1 MTIGICTW
9 TLGLD
14 DLDTLMDRVTE
25 LGFDGVQIN
34 DLWESYSV
42 ADIKDAIERR
52 GLSLIAVDAQRIA
65 PQDAPNLERG
75 LEAYRHVIEVAS
87 QLGAPYVT
95 LPILSAWVQGLESPF
110 DALVEGCRSLA
121 DYAAHVGESGPKLV
135 YEVVN
140 RKEVP
145 MIFTAEEGN
154 RLLAAVGRKNVG
166 LILDSYHMHLEEDD
180 PVAAIEGSRDTLS
193 IYHISDSTRGGIGSG
208 NVDFRAQFEALVCI
222 GFQGPV
228 VMECLPPM
236 HEPSSP
242 VTSEGDRSI
251 LEEEYARSLEVW
263 RDYAA
268 SVACARAY
276 K

>member
-1 MTIGICTW
+1 MTTGICTW

-14 DLDTLMDRVTE
+14 DLDTLMDKVAE

-34 DLWESYSV
+34 DLWETYSV
-42 ADIKDAIERR
+42 EEIRHAITSR
-52 GLSLIAVDAQRIA
+52 GLALIAVDAQRIA
-65 PQDAPNLERG
+65 PQTGEAPDLEKG
-75 LEAYRHVIEVAS
+75 LEAYRHVIDVAG

-95 LPILSAWVQGLESPF
+95 LPILSMWVQGLEAPF

-121 DYAAHVGESGPKLV
+121 DHAAHIGENGPKLV

-140 RKEVP
+140 RDEVP

-154 RLLAAVGRKNVG
+154 RLLSAVDRQNVG
-166 LILDSYHMHLEEDD
+166 LILDSYHMHFEEED
-180 PVAAIEGSRDTLS
+180 PVAAIESSRDTLA

-208 NVDFRAQFEALVCI
+208 NVDFRAQFEALQRV

-236 HEPSSP
+236 HDPSSP
-242 VTSEGDRSI
+242 VTSEGNRRI
-251 LEEEYARSLEVW
+251 LEDEYARSLEVW
-263 RDYAA
+263 RSYAA
-268 SVACARAY
+268 
-276 K
+276 